1 MDKRKLIFIGVMVA
15 GGGVVAYSLWKD
27 KQKSKLNMSPGWKPG
42 DDIAVT
48 TSDDDRLLELE
59 VKMPKMSQKDLLAQY
74 GINT

>member
-1 MDKRKLIFIGVMVA
+1 MDKKKLIFIGLMVA

-48 TSDDDRLLELE
+48 TSDDDSLFE
-59 VKMPKMSQKDLLAQY
+59 VKMPKMSQKELLAQY

>member
-1 MDKRKLIFIGVMVA
+1 MDKKKLIFIGLMVA
-15 GGGVVAYSLWKD
+15 GGGVIAYSLWKD

-48 TSDDDRLLELE
+48 TSNDDSLLE
-59 VKMPKMSQKDLLAQY
+59 VKMPEMSQKDLLSQY

>member
-1 MDKRKLIFIGVMVA
+1 MDKKKLIFIGLMVA

-48 TSDDDRLLELE
+48 TSDDGNLFE
-59 VKMPKMSQKDLLAQY
+59 VKMPEMSQKELLAQY